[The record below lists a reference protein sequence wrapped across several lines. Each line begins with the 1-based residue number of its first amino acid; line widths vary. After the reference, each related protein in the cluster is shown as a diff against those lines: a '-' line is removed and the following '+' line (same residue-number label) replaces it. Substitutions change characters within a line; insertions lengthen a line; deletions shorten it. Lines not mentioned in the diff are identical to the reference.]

1 MAALVD
7 EATPPSPTMPG
18 MPPPSGNGMRLVVV
32 GTPILVSDTLIRQ
45 GVDVGVIFALK
56 SIAWLVENEKL
67 ISIPPKDVSPNWVT
81 VSDRQRNLAIVA
93 VCLLP
98 TLVILAGGT
107 VWWRRRRG

>member
-7 EATPPSPTMPG
+7 EATPPPPMMPG
-18 MPPPSGNGMRLVVV
+18 MPPPPSGNGTRLVVV
-32 GTPILVSDTLIRQ
+32 LVSDTLVQEGI
-45 GVDVGVIFALK
+45 DVGVVFALK
-56 SIAWLVENEKL
+56 SIAWLVGNEKL
-67 ISIPPKDVSPNWVT
+67 ISIPPKDITPNRVT

-98 TLVILAGGT
+98 VLVMLTGAT